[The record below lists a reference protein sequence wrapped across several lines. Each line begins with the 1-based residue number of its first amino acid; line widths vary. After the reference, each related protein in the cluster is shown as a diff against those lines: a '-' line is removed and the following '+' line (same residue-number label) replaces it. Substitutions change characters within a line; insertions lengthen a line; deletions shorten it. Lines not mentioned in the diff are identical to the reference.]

1 MNFDDLKVTIASVTG
16 LGSWLVVMDNFL
28 KVGISLL
35 SLLYIGVKLKQL
47 MENKGKD
54 K

>member
-1 MNFDDLKVTIASVTG
+1 MNFDDLKVLLVSAGG
-16 LGSWLVVMDNFL
+16 LGSWLVAMDGLL

-35 SLLYIGVKLKQL
+35 SLFYIGYKLKQL
-47 MENKGKD
+47 MEKKGK